1 MFHVSW
7 RASVGSQNSLN
18 NVIEYIGIYLFMNN
32 QINFILIWNKNKK
45 FRKTENLKSK
55 QKKSGRNYRLNL

>member
-1 MFHVSW
+1 MLHVSW

-18 NVIEYIGIYLFMNN
+18 NVIEYIGIYLLMNN
-32 QINFILIWNKNKK
+32 RINFILIWNKNKK